1 MKKSTLSF
9 GILAIVILVGL
20 SASAVLAYQG
30 NPTVKGPNY
39 SADRHAAMEQAFENN
54 DYNAWKSLMTG
65 NGRVTQV
72 VNSDNFAKFAEAHK
86 LTEQGKTA
94 EAQKIRQDLGLGL
107 NNGSGAGCGSGNGN
121 GSGKGG
127 CRMGSGCGLNR

>member
-1 MKKSTLSF
+1 MKKSTLSI
-9 GILAIVILVGL
+9 GILAILVLVGL
-20 SASAVLAYQG
+20 SASAVFAFQG
-30 NPTVKGPNY
+30 NPAVTGPNY
-39 SADRHAAMEQAFENN
+39 SADRHTAMEQAFENN

-65 NGRVTQV
+65 NGRVMQV

-107 NNGSGAGCGSGNGN
+107 NNGSGAGCGLKN

-127 CRMGSGCGLNR
+127 CKMGAGCGLNR

>member
-1 MKKSTLSF
+1 MKKSILSL
-9 GILAIVILVGL
+9 GVLAIVILVGL

-30 NPTVKGPNY
+30 NPTIKGPNY
-39 SADRHAAMEQAFENN
+39 SADRHAAMEQAFENH

-65 NGRVTQV
+65 NGRVRQV
-72 VNSDNFAKFAEAHK
+72 VNSENFAKFAEAHE
-86 LTEQGKTA
+86 LTEQGKNA

-107 NNGSGAGCGSGNGN
+107 NNGSGNGCGLGN

-127 CRMGSGCGLNR
+127 CKMNAGCGLNR